1 MNFGNRTVLT
11 MEAYF
16 GESRRKFVLYSGDII
31 VMRSRFPFAVDLPIG
46 DRGLGSR
53 VLSWQVAPKAD
64 SSALPGIQAV
74 QNKLSILENIEDIVA
89 CNKEAMEHYTK
100 EMEEF
105 SRDSGSVEDAEARM
119 QRLRVTPRRY
129 NEAEVYDH
137 AKCNSSILPLDKN
150 YFS

>member
-1 MNFGNRTVLT
+1 M
-11 MEAYF
+11 A
-16 GESRRKFVLYSGDII
+16 SC
-31 VMRSRFPFAVDLPIG
+31 A
-46 DRGLGSR
+46 
-53 VLSWQVAPKAD
+53 KAD
-64 SSALPGIQAV
+64 SGALPGIQAV

-89 CNKEAMEHYTK
+89 CNKEAMEHYMK

-119 QRLRVTPRRY
+119 QRLRVTPGRY